1 MTPEDQ
7 IRLVA
12 QLKVDEGCK
21 LYAYTDTQ
29 SFLTI
34 GFGRLIDRRKGGGI
48 TMDEALYLLQND
60 VGKVTKQL
68 AAYAWYNDQD
78 SVRQAAL
85 SDMVFNLGLDG
96 LLHFPHFLG
105 YMLKKDYANAISELI
120 GTPWHSQVGVRADRI
135 INMIEK
141 GAWT

>member
-21 LYAYTDTQ
+21 LYAYPDSLGWT
-29 SFLTI
+29 TI
-34 GFGRLIDRRKGGGI
+34 GYGRLIDRRKGGGI

-60 VGKVTKQL
+60 VSKVTKQL

-85 SDMVFNLGLDG
+85 SDMTFNLGLDG

-105 YMLKKDYANAISELI
+105 YMLKKAYANAVSELI
-120 GTPWHSQVGVRADRI
+120 GTPWQSQVGARADRI

-141 GAWT
+141 GAWA